1 MIVLNRLKDNNKMNN
16 IIKKYIGKGGFAM
29 ALLLMA
35 TGGVMTSCSDSTM
48 ESINTDKTKVD
59 KLDPNAQLTTSLLQ
73 TYGDFSLMDTY
84 RNYITGFP
92 QYFAGGWN
100 VTNYSGSN
108 FFQDDIARLIWDRY
122 YEVSIKN
129 LVDAIHNSE
138 DKANLNAALRIH
150 RVYMLSVISDIYGD
164 IPASEA
170 GLGYIKGIS
179 NPKYDTQEELYSWFF
194 EELKACEQQLGT
206 GTDHISGDVTSLGG
220 DVAKW
225 KKYANSLRLRYA
237 MRISDVNPTQAK
249 EEFESALTDAGGYI
263 ASATDDAYIK
273 YSDSP
278 YTYYDGANDYD
289 FRANALGE
297 ILYGQDAISPT
308 FVCSTLFYQ
317 MQNTDDPRL
326 YRICRHYYNIKRSQ
340 VKPDK
345 EQNIDLTDEVL
356 AYFQRQGIGEEPC
369 NPGAAWYSDWMNVP
383 KVSEFPTLAKLAE
396 QDANNYDNSDFLA
409 RMMRPCLNIDFE
421 MPSCPGILITSAEVK
436 FLMAEAKTKGWNVS
450 GDAETLYEEGVRASM
465 EMLNNYYLTS
475 NKISEDEINE
485 FIANN
490 KLGDN
495 PKATINTQAWI
506 LHMMNPS
513 EGWANLRR
521 SDYPAI
527 LDRSRLGI
535 FTNGFTYTDSNMAM
549 PTRLRYPELEGQYNS
564 VNYKAAIERMG
575 GTDDWHKKLWWDKAN
590 VNLQPEFAP
599 ANGKG
604 YIK

>member
-1 MIVLNRLKDNNKMNN
+1 MNN
-16 IIKKYIGKGGFAM
+16 IIKKYIGNGGLAM
-29 ALLLMA
+29 AMLLMA
-35 TGGVMTSCSDSTM
+35 TGGVMTSCSDEMM
-48 ESINTDKTKVD
+48 ERTNTDKTKVSE
-59 KLDPNAQLTTSLLQ
+59 LDPNAQLTTSLLQ

-84 RNYITGFP
+84 RNYITGFD

-100 VTNYSGSN
+100 VSNYAGSN
-108 FFQDDIARLIWDRY
+108 FFEDDIARRIWDRY

-150 RVYMLSVISDIYGD
+150 RVYLLSVLTDIYGD

-170 GLGYIKGIS
+170 GLGYIEGIS

-194 EELKACEQQLGT
+194 DELKACEQQLGT
-206 GTDHISGDVTSLGG
+206 GSDYISGDVTSLGG

-225 KKYANSLRLRYA
+225 KKYANSLRMRFA
-237 MRISDVNPTQAK
+237 MRISDVDPTKAQQ
-249 EEFESALTDAGGYI
+249 EFEKVLADENGFIDSEA
-263 ASATDDAYIK
+263 DDAYIK
-273 YSDSP
+273 YADSP

-289 FRANALGE
+289 FRTNALGE
-297 ILYGQDAISPT
+297 ILYGQDATSPT
-308 FVCSTLFYQ
+308 FVSSTLFYQ
-317 MQNTDDPRL
+317 MQKTYDPRM

-345 EQNIDLTDEVL
+345 EQNIDLTDDVL
-356 AYFQRQGIGEEPC
+356 QYLIGKGLGEEPC

-383 KVSEFPTLAKLAE
+383 ESKDLPTLNKLAE
-396 QDANNYDNSDFLA
+396 QDPNTYDNSDFRA
-409 RMMRPCLNIDFE
+409 RAMRPALNIDFE

-436 FLMAEAKTKGWNVS
+436 FLMAEAKIKGWNVP
-450 GDAETLYEEGVRASM
+450 GEAETLYEDGVRASM
-465 EMLNNYYLTS
+465 KLLNDHYLTS
-475 NKISEDEINE
+475 NKISDEEINE
-485 FIANN
+485 FIAANR
-490 KLGDN
+490 LGDN
-495 PKATINTQAWI
+495 PKETINTQAWI
-506 LHMMNPS
+506 LHMMNPA
-513 EGWANLRR
+513 EGWANMRR

-535 FTNGFTYTDSNMAM
+535 FTQGFTYTDSNMSM

-575 GTDDWHKKLWWDKAN
+575 GTDDWHKKLWWDKSDIN
-590 VNLQPEFAP
+590 VQGDFNPP
-599 ANGKG
+599 YGKG

>member
-1 MIVLNRLKDNNKMNN
+1 MNN
-16 IIKKYIGKGGFAM
+16 IIKKYIGNGGLAM
-29 ALLLMA
+29 AMLLMA
-35 TGGVMTSCSDSTM
+35 TGGVMTSCSDEMM
-48 ESINTDKTKVD
+48 ERTNTDKTKVSE
-59 KLDPNAQLTTSLLQ
+59 LDPNAQLTTSLLQ

-84 RNYITGFP
+84 RNYITGFD

-100 VTNYSGSN
+100 VSNYAGSN
-108 FFQDDIARLIWDRY
+108 FFEDDIARRIWDRY

-150 RVYMLSVISDIYGD
+150 RVYLLSVLTDIYGD

-170 GLGYIKGIS
+170 GLGYIEGIS

-194 EELKACEQQLGT
+194 DELKACEQQLGT
-206 GTDHISGDVTSLGG
+206 GSDYISGDVTSLGG

-225 KKYANSLRLRYA
+225 KKYANSLRMRFA
-237 MRISDVNPTQAK
+237 MRISDVDPTKAQQ
-249 EEFESALTDAGGYI
+249 EFEKVLADENGFIDSEA
-263 ASATDDAYIK
+263 DDAYIK
-273 YSDSP
+273 YADSP

-289 FRANALGE
+289 FRTNALGE
-297 ILYGQDAISPT
+297 ILYGQDATSPT
-308 FVCSTLFYQ
+308 FVSSTLFYQ
-317 MQNTDDPRL
+317 MQKTYDPRM

-345 EQNIDLTDEVL
+345 EQNIDLTDDVL
-356 AYFQRQGIGEEPC
+356 QYLIGKGLGEEPC

-383 KVSEFPTLAKLAE
+383 ESKDLPTLNKLAE
-396 QDANNYDNSDFLA
+396 QDPNTYDNSDFRA
-409 RMMRPCLNIDFE
+409 RAMRPALNIDFE

-436 FLMAEAKTKGWNVS
+436 FLMAEAKIKGWNVP
-450 GDAETLYEEGVRASM
+450 GEAETLYEDGVRASM
-465 EMLNNYYLTS
+465 KLLNDHYLTS
-475 NKISEDEINE
+475 NKISDEEINE
-485 FIANN
+485 FIAANR
-490 KLGDN
+490 LGDN
-495 PKATINTQAWI
+495 PKETINTQAWI
-506 LHMMNPS
+506 LHMMNPA
-513 EGWANLRR
+513 EGWANMRR

-535 FTNGFTYTDSNMAM
+535 FTQGFTYTDSNMSM

-575 GTDDWHKKLWWDKAN
+575 GTDDWHKKLWWDKSDVN
-590 VNLQPEFAP
+590 VQGDFNPP
-599 ANGKG
+599 YGKG